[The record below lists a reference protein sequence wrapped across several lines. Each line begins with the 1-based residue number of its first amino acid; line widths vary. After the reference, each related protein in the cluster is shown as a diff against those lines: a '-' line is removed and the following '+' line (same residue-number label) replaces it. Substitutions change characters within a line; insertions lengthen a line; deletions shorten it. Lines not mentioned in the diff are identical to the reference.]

1 MCMLETLSESSASAV
16 CVPNYRAVFWSLDD
30 HFLKVW
36 RHRKIIASNSFPHGT
51 RWFLSLCVLWSVTD
65 VQLSC
70 SRWKANRS
78 NIWTDEQDCIL
89 LGFWLPLQNTIALKV
104 SMIRIYCHSS
114 GVGTSDL
121 DTHQDSLPGTP
132 WWALDSSFYVV
143 PSYDLPL
150 PYSFWLIIPKGY
162 TLVVITKS
170 QTERISASVL
180 GEKQTFNPLIGF
192 L

>member
-1 MCMLETLSESSASAV
+1 MCMLGTLSESSASAV
-16 CVPNYRAVFWSLDD
+16 CVPNYWAVFWSLDD

-36 RHRKIIASNSFPHGT
+36 RHRKLIASNSFPHGT
-51 RWFLSLCVLWSVTD
+51 RWILSLCVLWSLSQTFNFLVPGGKQTGVT
-65 VQLSC
+65 
-70 SRWKANRS
+70 
-78 NIWTDEQDCIL
+78 WTDEQDCIL

-104 SMIRIYCHSS
+104 SVIRIYCHSS

-121 DTHQDSLPGTP
+121 DAHQDFLPGTP
-132 WWALDSSFYVV
+132 WWSLDSSLYVV
-143 PSYDLPL
+143 PSCDLPL

>member
-1 MCMLETLSESSASAV
+1 MCMLGTLSESSASAV
-16 CVPNYRAVFWSLDD
+16 CVPNYWAVFWPLDD

-121 DTHQDSLPGTP
+121 DAHQDSLPGTP
-132 WWALDSSFYVV
+132 WWSLDSSFYVV